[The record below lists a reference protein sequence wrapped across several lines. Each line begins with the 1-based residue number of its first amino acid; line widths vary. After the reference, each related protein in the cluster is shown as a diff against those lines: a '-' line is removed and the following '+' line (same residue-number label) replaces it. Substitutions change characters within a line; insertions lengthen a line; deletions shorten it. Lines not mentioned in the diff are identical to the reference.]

1 MEKEWQRRRD
11 VLKSTG
17 VTCLKQWAQCG
28 IQVINFIDED
38 LFQIKKS
45 ELHLILVFQQREHDE

>member
-11 VLKSTG
+11 VLRSTG
-17 VTCLKQWAQCG
+17 VTCLTQWAQCG

-45 ELHLILVFQQREHDE
+45 ELCLI